1 MKSTISS
8 LSDQE
13 KIILQAM
20 GNEKMIDIGYALG
33 GLKKSPGS
41 GLACKYL

>member
-1 MKSTISS
+1 MKPTISS

-20 GNEKMIDIGYALG
+20 GKRKITDIDYALG

-41 GLACKYL
+41 GLACRYL